1 MLVHLQTVLGV
12 FVALLLFGL
21 PSQSFSLFQSG
32 RERPSQGLGQHQ
44 REHSDDEG
52 QDSYN
57 ELLGGKDAR

>member
-1 MLVHLQTVLGV
+1 MLIHLQTVLSV

-32 RERPSQGLGQHQ
+32 RERPSEGLRQHQ

-57 ELLGGKDAR
+57 ELLKGEGA